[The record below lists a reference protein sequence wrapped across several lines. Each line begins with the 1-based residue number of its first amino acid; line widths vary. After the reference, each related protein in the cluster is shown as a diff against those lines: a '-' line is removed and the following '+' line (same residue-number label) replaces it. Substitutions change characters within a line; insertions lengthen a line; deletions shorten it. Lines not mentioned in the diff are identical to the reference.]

1 MKLQAE
7 NITKICNGKRV
18 LDHISL
24 TLEPGKIYG
33 ITGRIGVGK
42 TTLFSI
48 LSGRAPADEGT
59 LHLYNDEGALKEIS
73 PGRVC
78 FPEDLSLVIR
88 KKGHQGQTITEYFRE
103 LSLLYPNWD
112 NDLANTLAS
121 RFLFPPDKKLADLSK
136 GMMSMVTI
144 ICALSS
150 KADFTLLDEPEAGMD
165 SLSREKFYRML
176 LEEFADSGRTFVL
189 ATHLLDEVS
198 ELIDEVIFLDYGD
211 KRTLDC
217 GHILLMENTRR
228 LLARSFLISGLQEK
242 VEATLRGYE
251 AYDMGNFGRSK
262 SMAVLLK
269 DGQRLPDS
277 TDFTIKPLSLQKIF
291 AALCSEE

>member
-48 LSGRAPADEGT
+48 LSGQAPADDGAV
-59 LHLYNDEGALKEIS
+59 HLYNENGALEEIF
-73 PGRVC
+73 PGHIC
-78 FPEDLSLVIR
+78 FPQDLSLVIQEKR
-88 KKGHQGQTITEYFRE
+88 HQDQSMAEYFQE
-103 LSLLYPNWD
+103 LSLIYPNWD
-112 NDLANTLAS
+112 NDLANTLAA
-121 RFLFPPDKKLADLSK
+121 RFLFPPDKKLGDLSK

-150 KADFTLLDEPEAGMD
+150 KADFTLLDEPEACMD
-165 SLSREKFYRML
+165 SLSREKFYHML
-176 LEEFADSGRTFVL
+176 LEEFADSGRTFLL
-189 ATHLLDEVS
+189 ASHLLDEMS
-198 ELIDEVIFLDYGD
+198 ELIDEVIFLDYDD
-211 KRTLDC
+211 KHTLDC
-217 GHILLMENTRR
+217 GHIRLMENTRR
-228 LLARSFLISGLQEK
+228 LLSRSFLISGLQDK
-242 VEATLRGYE
+242 VDAAVRGYE

-269 DGQRLPDS
+269 DGQELPDS
-277 TDFTIKPLSLQKIF
+277 VDFTIRPLTLQKIF

>member
-7 NITKICNGKRV
+7 NITKIRNGKRV

-24 TLEPGKIYG
+24 TLEQGKIYG

-48 LSGRAPADEGT
+48 LSGQDTADDGNI
-59 LHLYNDEGALKEIS
+59 HLYNEEEEEKEIS
-73 PGRVC
+73 PGQIY
-78 FPEDLSLVIR
+78 FPKALSLVIR
-88 KKGHQGQTITEYFRE
+88 EEGRQNQSLTEYFRE
-103 LSLLYPNWD
+103 LSKIYPNWD
-112 NDLANTLAS
+112 NDLAYMLAA
-121 RFLFPPDKKLADLSK
+121 RFLFPPDKKLRDLSR

-150 KADFTLLDEPEAGMD
+150 KADFTLLDEPETGMD
-165 SLSREKFYRML
+165 SLSREKFYHML

-189 ATHLLDEVS
+189 STHLPDEIS
-198 ELIDEVIFLDYGD
+198 ELIDEIIFLDYGD
-211 KRTLDC
+211 KTTLDC
-217 GHILLMENTRR
+217 GHIRLMENTRR
-228 LLARSFLISGLQEK
+228 LLARSFLISGLREK
-242 VEATLRGYE
+242 VDAAVQGYE

-269 DGQRLPDS
+269 DGQRLPDG
-277 TDFTIKPLSLQKIF
+277 TDFTIRPLTLQKIF
-291 AALCSEE
+291 AALCSEI